1 MAKRIVVLVHGWSV
15 HNTDS
20 YGGLAQRL
28 EMETAKDPSLEI
40 EVKQIWLGKY
50 ISFKDEVRVDDIS
63 KAFESALRSEL
74 GASLS
79 AGTKCII
86 ITHSTGGPVV
96 RNWIDKFY
104 SSKNNLTVCPLTHL
118 IMLAPAN
125 FGSAL
130 AQLGKSRVSRLK
142 SWFEGVEPGQ
152 GVLNWLELG
161 SSDAWQLNKK
171 WIFESEQFL
180 KAGNIYPFVITGQTI
195 DRKIY
200 DHVNPYTGEL
210 GSDGVVRAAAANLNA
225 AYIRLEQKSPKEG
238 DAETEL
244 EVKEFKETYRTAF
257 TLVKDKAH
265 SGDKLGIM
273 RSIKANDEAH
283 ETLASIL
290 QCIKVNN
297 ANDYKNV
304 CDKFDH
310 QTKDALTDP
319 EEILEVDLNIL
330 LPDKYFITDPMSMLI
345 VKIRDEDGREIGDCD
360 IVFTGPGNDPNKLP
374 HGFLAD
380 RQRNTFNKGTVT
392 FFFNHSAMAGGPE
405 VKHGERTLRA
415 ERKGVKQLGLLID
428 PHNNSGFAHY
438 IKGRINA
445 GGQELDKILSAN
457 RTTLMEIVM
466 KRIVHEGTFSITQ
479 NRDAEEFKNA
489 VTGKIISSGDS
500 VDAPAH
506 SV

>member
-28 EMETAKDPSLEI
+28 EMESNKDSSLELD
-40 EVKQIWLGKY
+40 VKQIWLGKY

-63 KAFESALRSEL
+63 KAFEIALRTEL
-74 GASLS
+74 GSLLN

-86 ITHSTGGPVV
+86 ITHSTGGPVI

-104 SSKNNLTVCPLTHL
+104 SQKNNLAACPLSHL

-130 AQLGKSRVSRLK
+130 AQLGKSRISRLK

-161 SSDAWQLNKK
+161 SNDAWQLNKR
-171 WIFESEQFL
+171 WILESEQFM
-180 KAGNIYPFVITGQTI
+180 KTGSIFPFVITGQTI
-195 DRKIY
+195 DRSVY

-225 AYIRLEQKSPKEG
+225 TYIRLEQQQPKEG
-238 DAETEL
+238 DVETIL
-244 EVKEFKETYRTAF
+244 DVKELKISEQTAF

-265 SGDKLGIM
+265 SGDRIGIM
-273 RSIKANDEAH
+273 RSIKANTEMH
-283 ETLASIL
+283 ETVSSIL
-290 QCIKVNN
+290 KCIKV
-297 ANDYKNV
+297 ASPSDYKMV
-304 CDKFDH
+304 CDAFDI

-319 EEILEVDLNIL
+319 EEIIEADLNFL

-345 VKIRDEDGREIGDCD
+345 VRIVDDEGRDIGECD
-360 IVFTGPGNDPNKLP
+360 IVFTGPNNDPDKLP

-380 RQRNTFNKGTVT
+380 RQRNTLSRGTVT
-392 FFFNHSAMAGGPE
+392 FFFNHSAMVGGPE
-405 VKHGERTLRA
+405 VKYGEKVLRA
-415 ERKGVKQLGLLID
+415 KRDGVKQLGLLID

-438 IKGRINA
+438 KKARVNA
-445 GGQELDKILSAN
+445 GEEELNKILRPN
-457 RTTLMEIVM
+457 QTTVMEIVM
-466 KRIVHEGTFSITQ
+466 KRIVHEGTFRITQ
-479 NRDAEEFKNA
+479 NKLAEEFKNA
-489 VTGKIISSGDS
+489 DVGKIIS
-500 VDAPAH
+500 
-506 SV
+506 